1 MSIVESLQMVCSES
15 MPLPMNIL
23 LAHSTMLLPRL
34 IVLQAQVPIVC
45 MGTMTFGEQNSEE
58 ESFAIM
64 DYALSQGV
72 NFLDT
77 AEL

>member
-1 MSIVESLQMVCSES
+1 
-15 MPLPMNIL
+15 
-23 LAHSTMLLPRL
+23 
-34 IVLQAQVPIVC
+34 
-45 MGTMTFGEQNSEE
+45 MTFGEQNTEE